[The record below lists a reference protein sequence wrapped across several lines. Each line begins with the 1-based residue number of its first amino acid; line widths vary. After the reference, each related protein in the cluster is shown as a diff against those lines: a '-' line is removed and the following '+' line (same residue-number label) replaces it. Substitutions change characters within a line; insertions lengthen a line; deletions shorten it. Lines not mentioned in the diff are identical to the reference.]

1 MANLNTFVHKFKH
14 IEKMMK
20 IRMLLMLIC
29 LIAFSAESFAQRKR
43 GAKKKETEKSTVIIF
58 DDEKEEDD
66 DDERINSS
74 RATIIKT
81 SPISFIFGN
90 QIIEVEKEIND
101 WFSLQLGA
109 GVTFKDRS
117 KDIDFLAEIIDE
129 ESDGEY
135 GPFSDVWESDELDFY
150 YDGTRQSKL
159 GYAFTFSPRL
169 FYGSDGCEGG
179 YIAPTLTYKKF
190 AFKAED
196 VVLGN
201 NYVER
206 TGVFT
211 DSESVGYLDF
221 TVRYGQTNFFE
232 KLTTESFVGLGI
244 RSISNHR
251 QDLGYTTGGY
261 LAKGFQDFK
270 SSELRLELGVRIG
283 FQL

>member
-1 MANLNTFVHKFKH
+1 MNT
-14 IEKMMK
+14 
-20 IRMLLMLIC
+20 RMLLL
-29 LIAFSAESFAQRKR
+29 LVGLLAFSADSMAQRKR
-43 GAKKKETEKSTVIIF
+43 TTKKKETEKSTVIVF
-58 DDEKEEDD
+58 DDEKED
-66 DDERINSS
+66 DDEKINT
-74 RATIIKT
+74 RRVTIIKT
-81 SPISFIFGN
+81 SPISFIFGS

-101 WFSLQLGA
+101 WFSLQLGV

-129 ESDGEY
+129 ESDGNY
-135 GPFSDVWESDELDFY
+135 GPYSDVWESDELDYY
-150 YDGTRQSKL
+150 YDGSRQSKL

-169 FYGSDGCEGG
+169 FYSSDGCEGG
-179 YIAPTLTYKKF
+179 YIAPTLTYKRF

-206 TGVFT
+206 TGEFT
-211 DSESVGYLDF
+211 DAESVSYLDF

-244 RSISNHR
+244 RSINNHR
-251 QDLGYTTGGY
+251 QDLGYLPGGY
-261 LAKGFQDFK
+261 LGKGFQDFT